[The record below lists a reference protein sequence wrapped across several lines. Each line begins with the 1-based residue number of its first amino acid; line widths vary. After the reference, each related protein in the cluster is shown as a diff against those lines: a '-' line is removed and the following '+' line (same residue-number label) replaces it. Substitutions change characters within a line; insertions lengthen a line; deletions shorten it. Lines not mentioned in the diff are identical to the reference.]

1 MARFASSNSEHIH
14 LEMGIRTH
22 GALKPAVGADTL
34 AYGEVHL
41 DVTDVKRAFDFWHD
55 IVGLNV
61 VDRCD
66 EECRLGAAG
75 HVLVVLHSGAKRA
88 VVPGHSGLY
97 HLAIHLPDETEL
109 ARVLWRLIVAGY
121 PQAPTDHTM
130 SKSTYLSDP
139 DGLGVE
145 LVLETPGRLGSW
157 RNEADGVQLMD
168 AEGNPHNIAE
178 PLDVN
183 EVLAHLPDRNFDQP
197 LLPPEAKIG
206 HVHLHVA
213 ELEPALAFYRDL
225 IGFREHIYSPQLG
238 FADLSA
244 GGAFPHRLALNV
256 WAGAGAPQPPGGSAG
271 LRRFTIVVP
280 SEEAL
285 GEILDRLRE
294 GGHEPEPVEGG
305 ELVRDPAGNA
315 FCLTT
320 ESL

>member
-1 MARFASSNSEHIH
+1 
-14 LEMGIRTH
+14 
-22 GALKPAVGADTL
+22 VADTL

-41 DVTDVKRAFDFWHD
+41 DVTDVKRAFSFWHE

-75 HVLVVLHSGAKRA
+75 RVLVVLHGGAERG

-121 PQAPTDHTM
+121 PQSPTDHTM
-130 SKSTYLSDP
+130 SKSTYLCDP
-139 DGLGVE
+139 DGLGLE
-145 LVLETPGRLGSW
+145 LVLETPERLGSW
-157 RNEADGVQLMD
+157 RNEAGELRLID
-168 AEGNPHNIAE
+168 AEGRAHSIAE

-183 EVLAHLPDRNFDQP
+183 EVLAHLPDRSFDQP
-197 LLPPEAKIG
+197 LLPPGTKIG
-206 HVHLHVA
+206 HLHLHVS
-213 ELEPALAFYRDL
+213 EIESALSFYRDV
-225 IGFREHIYSPQLG
+225 IGFREHIYAPQLG
-238 FADLSA
+238 FVDLSA

-271 LRRFTIVVP
+271 LRRFTVFLP

-285 GEILDRLRE
+285 GEVLRRLRE

-305 ELVRDPAGNA
+305 ELVRDPAGNT
-315 FCLTT
+315 FCLTL
-320 ESL
+320 EPS